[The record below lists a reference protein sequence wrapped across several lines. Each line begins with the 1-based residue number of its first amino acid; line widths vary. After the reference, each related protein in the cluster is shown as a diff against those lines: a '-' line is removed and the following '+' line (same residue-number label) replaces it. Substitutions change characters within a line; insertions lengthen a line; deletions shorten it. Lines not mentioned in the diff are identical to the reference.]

1 MKLRSLQVTLTLW
14 SSLLMLAVI
23 ATLMLYV
30 YFSSDTNQK
39 WQQAIVR
46 RQQEADIRE
55 RLMLQAHDQVA
66 VIQRQLMEAV
76 ETARILARTVGLI
89 AESNRNGLTRDAL
102 SEVLKRTLAENPRMM
117 ATFIGL
123 EPGGLDGQDALYV
136 GQPGHSPLGR
146 FVPAW
151 LRTPQG
157 GVEVTDMRGM
167 ESEKP
172 GQEVAREGEFYLCP
186 KEQRRLCVLDPVSY
200 PANDKTVLL
209 PTASAP
215 ILVNGNFV
223 GVAGADPAI
232 DFIQQLVEHTSKQLF
247 NGAAKV
253 AIFASNHRLIA
264 YSDDASRLNQPAQQ
278 LLAPSSLAALESL
291 QREPLYLI
299 NEERDTIELYVP
311 FDIGDQQMPW
321 TMMIHLPRS
330 VVLDG
335 LSQLENQMVDRQRD
349 NLREL
354 LFIGLL
360 VALAG
365 LSTMGWVA
373 RSIVKPVRQMHEVLD
388 DMARG
393 EGDLTVR
400 LEQHRRDELG
410 DISRGFNVFLG
421 KLQKMVAQVVDSV
434 GSLGHEAGDMQ
445 RIAEVTGDASQQQL
459 AEVDQV
465 ATAINEMAASAQEV
479 ARSAL
484 QASTATEQAKRSTQS
499 GQQLVQYS
507 AEAVQALAEDIGRAV
522 ALVEDLAG
530 RSHDIQAIL
539 IVIRELA
546 EQTNLLALNAAIEAA
561 RAGEQGRGFAVVA
574 DEVRHLAQR
583 SHQSTEEI
591 QRLIERLQSGT
602 QDVVHAMRQSHD
614 RTHASVEQAQ
624 CAAQALD
631 SIAQS
636 VALIADMNTQIASAA
651 EEQSTVAEALSANVA
666 NIGHVSGSVSEGA
679 QRAAAASQ
687 SLMQLA
693 LHQRALVGQFK
704 I

>member
-1 MKLRSLQVTLTLW
+1 
-14 SSLLMLAVI
+14 
-23 ATLMLYV
+23 
-30 YFSSDTNQK
+30 
-39 WQQAIVR
+39 
-46 RQQEADIRE
+46 
-55 RLMLQAHDQVA
+55 
-66 VIQRQLMEAV
+66 
-76 ETARILARTVGLI
+76 
-89 AESNRNGLTRDAL
+89 
-102 SEVLKRTLAENPRMM
+102 
-117 ATFIGL
+117 
-123 EPGGLDGQDALYV
+123 
-136 GQPGHSPLGR
+136 
-146 FVPAW
+146 
-151 LRTPQG
+151 
-157 GVEVTDMRGM
+157 
-167 ESEKP
+167 
-172 GQEVAREGEFYLCP
+172 
-186 KEQRRLCVLDPVSY
+186 
-200 PANDKTVLL
+200 
-209 PTASAP
+209 
-215 ILVNGNFV
+215 
-223 GVAGADPAI
+223 
-232 DFIQQLVEHTSKQLF
+232 
-247 NGAAKV
+247 
-253 AIFASNHRLIA
+253 
-264 YSDDASRLNQPAQQ
+264 
-278 LLAPSSLAALESL
+278 
-291 QREPLYLI
+291 
-299 NEERDTIELYVP
+299 
-311 FDIGDQQMPW
+311 
-321 TMMIHLPRS
+321 
-330 VVLDG
+330 
-335 LSQLENQMVDRQRD
+335 
-349 NLREL
+349 
-354 LFIGLL
+354 
-360 VALAG
+360 
-365 LSTMGWVA
+365 
-373 RSIVKPVRQMHEVLD
+373 
-388 DMARG
+388 
-393 EGDLTVR
+393 
-400 LEQHRRDELG
+400 
-410 DISRGFNVFLG
+410 
-421 KLQKMVAQVVDSV
+421 MVAQVVDSV